1 MLLTPQTKLIN
12 NNNNNKAVSP
22 QSADRVTTYQPTDII
37 YVRAID
43 CCCVLQKR
51 ILSAFKSKL
60 GPHFNQQMMKDNL
73 LKLDIYY
80 KEFNFEHI
88 KEIPAYSV
96 KYAAC
101 NVSQVGLAA
110 FVK

>member
-1 MLLTPQTKLIN
+1 
-12 NNNNNKAVSP
+12 
-22 QSADRVTTYQPTDII
+22 
-37 YVRAID
+37 
-43 CCCVLQKR
+43 
-51 ILSAFKSKL
+51 
-60 GPHFNQQMMKDNL
+60 